1 MSDKTTKPEIIGI
14 LFAKLKPKKDEVFV
28 DIGCGSGSVS
38 EFFAP
43 FVKKVYAV
51 DNDEEIICNAQKRLS
66 EYENVELVFSDGY
79 DFLKNLNLRDNYD
92 IVFFGGTKNIEKM
105 LGVCK
110 AKKIAVNAA
119 RIEVAVKVVE
129 EMKSLGIFKEVLIVN
144 ISKSYELAGGTAFKN
159 LNPVFVVVGGVE

>member
-1 MSDKTTKPEIIGI
+1 MSNKTTKPEIIGI
-14 LFAKLKPKKDEVFV
+14 LFAKLKPKKNEVFV

-51 DNDEEIICNAQKRLS
+51 DSDEEIIHNAHKRLS

-79 DFLKNLNLRDNYD
+79 DFLKEHNYD

-105 LGVCK
+105 LRVCK

-119 RIEVAVKVVE
+119 RIEKAVKIVE
-129 EMKSLGIFKEVLIVN
+129 EMRSLGIFKEMLIVN

-159 LNPVFVVVGGVE
+159 LNPVFVVVGSVE